1 MPRDKVF
8 ISGLRVDTVI
18 GVYDWEREIRQTVV
32 IDLEMTC
39 DCARAAETDSVA
51 DTLDYKAIGK
61 RTIGFVQASE
71 YHLVEALAHRLAET
85 LVGEFGIRWLRLKV
99 DKEGALRGA
108 RGVGVI
114 VERGTPAAG
123 GADGSG

>member
-1 MPRDKVF
+1 MMPRDRVF
-8 ISGLRVDTVI
+8 IAGLRVDTVI

-32 IDLEMTC
+32 IDLEMAC
-39 DCARAAETDSVA
+39 DCALAAEADSVD

-61 RTIGFVQASE
+61 RIIAFVERSE
-71 YHLVEALAHRLAET
+71 FRLVETLAHRLAQT
-85 LVGEFGIRWLRLKV
+85 LAAEFGIGWLHLKV

-114 VERGTPAAG
+114 VERGTR
-123 GADGSG
+123 